1 MRTKLFLIFCPA
13 LVLLSTGCGWVGGS
27 SGGGVAVVDLDEV
40 AKQIG
45 ASEEM
50 SQALAARE
58 NDLNGQLQSLKANY
72 VQQLESK
79 KFEFGEERTEEQ
91 TTQLV
96 AMGQQVKLNLAQA
109 QRNAQG
115 NLSAHRAQLIAKFR
129 EQVIPHAEKIAK
141 QRGLSIVVPKND
153 GLLLAVDESVNI
165 TSEVATALKG
175 TWQPITVA
183 PPKVAAGQGQTQPQ
197 PPGPPVQQA
206 THTDPLPPPRR

>member
-1 MRTKLFLIFCPA
+1 MRVKLFWTFCPA

-27 SGGGVAVVDLDEV
+27 SGGVAVVDLDEV

-58 NDLNGQLQSLKANY
+58 NNLNGQLQSLKANY

-79 KFEFGEERTEEQ
+79 KFEFGEDRTEEE

-96 AMGQQVKLNLAQA
+96 AMGRQVNLNLAQA

-141 QRGLSIVVPKND
+141 ERGLSIVVPKND
-153 GLLLAVDESVNI
+153 GLLLTVDDSVNI
-165 TSEVATALKG
+165 TSEVAAALKG
-175 TWQPITVA
+175 TWQPITVQS
-183 PPKVAAGQGQTQPQ
+183 PTIAAGSGQTQPQ
-197 PPGPPVQQA
+197 PSGGQVQQA
-206 THTDPLPPPRR
+206 THTDGLPPPRR